1 MIGWGLGLNIAA
13 ANVPVSLCFSGLT
26 ALGRAGCPQ
35 PAVDQ
40 IENRISHEVRS
51 PIRERTARR
60 AVPTSEGGA
69 FEGTRGHGDMGARG
83 VNEDLR
89 TRGPEGAIKVG
100 LVVRNPPL
108 SGVRIGSLT
117 RCVALSTNGQLGEP
131 SLPKAKNSKGNRRP
145 DDWLGISHLPS
156 VIRDRFSPQLSP
168 PFSPPFSPLS
178 STQSSVINSALVSGG
193 GWQPRVAGGGKS
205 GLRHLPS
212 IQPSPELFPSSRV
225 S

>member
-69 FEGTRGHGDMGARG
+69 FEGRRGHGDMGTRG

-89 TRGPEGAIKVG
+89 TRGLNWLG
-100 LVVRNPPL
+100 NYPL
-108 SGVRIGSLT
+108 SFVI
-117 RCVALSTNGQLGEP
+117 
-131 SLPKAKNSKGNRRP
+131 
-145 DDWLGISHLPS
+145 DS
-156 VIRDRFSPQLSP
+156 VI
-168 PFSPPFSPLS
+168 
-178 STQSSVINSALVSGG
+178 
-193 GWQPRVAGGGKS
+193 
-205 GLRHLPS
+205 RHLPS
-212 IQPSPELFPSSRV
+212 ALHAV
-225 S
+225 H